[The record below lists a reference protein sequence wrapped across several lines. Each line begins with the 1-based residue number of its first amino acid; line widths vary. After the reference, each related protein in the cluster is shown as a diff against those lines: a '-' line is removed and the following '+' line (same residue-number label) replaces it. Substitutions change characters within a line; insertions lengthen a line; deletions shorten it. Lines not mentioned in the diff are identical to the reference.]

1 MTVLSGVFPVL
12 ITPFKADGAIDP
24 AALMP
29 LVDFVVEAG
38 ADGIVYPGM
47 ASEVE
52 TLSPD
57 ERLTMV
63 NRLGAFLAGRLPFIV
78 GASDADP
85 TKAAAR
91 AEEGRAVGARAAM
104 IMAPA
109 ICGADVSK
117 HITYYSAVA
126 ALTLLPIML
135 QNAPQPM
142 GAGLSPD
149 AVAEIVRAVPQIRYV
164 KEETLPCGHNI
175 TALLAS
181 VGGSL
186 DGVFGGAGARYIM
199 DELAR
204 GAAGTMPASE
214 MTDVHVALVR
224 AFRSGDLKEARRL
237 YSRSLPLLLFQAI
250 FRVRLTKAVLAAR
263 GLLHSTTARAAGPSL
278 DAGDAAELAALIA
291 EAADLFTIHPVTS
304 EPNIHAAA

>member
-186 DGVFGGAGARYIM
+186 DGVFGGGGARYIM